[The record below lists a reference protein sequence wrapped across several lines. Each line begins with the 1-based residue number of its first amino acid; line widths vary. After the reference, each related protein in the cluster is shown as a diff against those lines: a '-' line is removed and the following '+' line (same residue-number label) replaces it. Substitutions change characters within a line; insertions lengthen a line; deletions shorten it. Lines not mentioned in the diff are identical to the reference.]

1 MRLTASCLPN
11 KIFFNFVKK
20 FSIKNLT
27 TEISHVKNVDGHGF
41 KATIQKG
48 SIYDLELSNS
58 TINLIRKKNDT
69 KVNSLLKTKGKL
81 NFSQI
86 KKISS
91 LFGLNTSNFKD
102 MNGNVN
108 LKIPSGTQP
117 NTTLSLENK
126 GVPRLGNPV
135 ARGNHEV
142 LVKVKLPTRI
152 TDAERELLEGLASQ
166 YSDKNINSN
175 SGLFSKL
182 FGKES

>member
-1 MRLTASCLPN
+1 MKTNRKHLGLVTKKFNEFFLVDLKN
-11 KIFFNFVKK
+11 KENFGNSKKLLCKVKK
-20 FSIKNLT
+20 DSKLKRDGVTIYS
-27 TEISHVKNVDGHGF
+27 EISVSYLQAILG
-41 KATIQKG
+41 
-48 SIYDLELSNS
+48 
-58 TINLIRKKNDT
+58 DT
-69 KVNSLLKTKGKL
+69 VEIT
-81 NFSQI
+81 
-86 KKISS
+86 
-91 LFGLNTSNFKD
+91 TVH
-102 MNGNVN
+102 GNVN

-152 TDAERELLEGLASQ
+152 TDEERKLLEDLASQ
-166 YSDKNINSN
+166 YSDKNINSS

>member
-1 MRLTASCLPN
+1 MKTNRKYLGL
-11 KIFFNFVKK
+11 VKK
-20 FSIKNLT
+20 KFNDFFLVDLKNQENSGNSDKFLCK
-27 TEISHVKNVDGHGF
+27 VKNDSKLKRDGVTIYSEIDVSYLQAILGDTVEITTVD
-41 KATIQKG
+41 
-48 SIYDLELSNS
+48 
-58 TINLIRKKNDT
+58 
-69 KVNSLLKTKGKL
+69 
-81 NFSQI
+81 
-86 KKISS
+86 
-91 LFGLNTSNFKD
+91 
-102 MNGNVN
+102 GNVN

-152 TDAERELLEGLASQ
+152 TEGERELLEGLASQ
-166 YSDKNINSN
+166 YSDKNINSS

>member
-1 MRLTASCLPN
+1 MTIYSEINVSYLQAILGDTVE
-11 KIFFNFVKK
+11 I
-20 FSIKNLT
+20 T
-27 TEISHVKNVDGHGF
+27 TVD
-41 KATIQKG
+41 
-48 SIYDLELSNS
+48 
-58 TINLIRKKNDT
+58 
-69 KVNSLLKTKGKL
+69 
-81 NFSQI
+81 
-86 KKISS
+86 
-91 LFGLNTSNFKD
+91 
-102 MNGNVN
+102 GNVN

-152 TDAERELLEGLASQ
+152 NDEERKLLEDLASQ
-166 YSDKNINSN
+166 YSDKNINSS

>member
-1 MRLTASCLPN
+1 MESSDHIIDIGPEAGLKGGQIVAEGEVKEIIKNDNSITGNYLSG
-11 KIFFNFVKK
+11 KK
-20 FSIKNLT
+20 FIPVPKKRRSAKNGRFI
-27 TEISHVKNVDGHGF
+27 EISGASGN
-41 KATIQKG
+41 
-48 SIYDLELSNS
+48 
-58 TINLIRKKNDT
+58 NLKK
-69 KVNSLLKTKGKL
+69 
-81 NFSQI
+81 
-86 KKISS
+86 
-91 LFGLNTSNFKD
+91 
-102 MNGNVN
+102 VN

-152 TDAERELLEGLASQ
+152 TDSERELLEGLASQ
-166 YSDKNINSN
+166 YSDKNINTS